1 MINMETKYLT
11 QLTIT
16 NSRNDD
22 ERFEW
27 FITTDLE
34 EQQAWIREKQDE
46 QRDWNYETPGAVSFR
61 YYSYDHFT
69 SETILDVPINEL
81 KGLRL
86 GELLQIIK

>member
-1 MINMETKYLT
+1 METKYLT
-11 QLTIT
+11 QLTIS

-46 QRDWNYETPGAVSFR
+46 QRVWNYETPGAVSFR

-69 SETILDVPINEL
+69 SETILDEAMHNL
-81 KGLRL
+81 KGLTLRDFL
-86 GELLQIIK
+86 SIIK